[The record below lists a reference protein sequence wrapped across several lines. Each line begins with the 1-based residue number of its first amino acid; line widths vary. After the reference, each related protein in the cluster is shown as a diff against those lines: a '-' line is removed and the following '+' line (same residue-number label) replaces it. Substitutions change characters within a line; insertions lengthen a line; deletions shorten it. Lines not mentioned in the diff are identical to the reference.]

1 MKKSI
6 IFFAMLVSLTACKK
20 NITSL
25 NIDTKRP
32 SEVPA
37 ATLFSFATKSYSDVV
52 TSASVNNN
60 VFRFTTSQW
69 AMVTYQD
76 EAQYDFGTRNIP
88 QAWWTTMY
96 REVLQNLTQS
106 STIIKAN
113 ATLNAGIKSNQLA
126 IIDIMQVLAFST
138 LVNTFGNV
146 PYSQAIDQQNLFP
159 KYDDAKTISLDL
171 LKRLNTDIAQL
182 NTASA
187 GFSASEDLIFQGDI
201 SKWIKF
207 GNSLRMQQALIL
219 ADAENAIAKTAV
231 EASDA
236 GAISAD
242 VDNAAFKYLAGAPNQ
257 NPLFVDIVTGG
268 RGDYVAAKDLVD
280 KLLAL
285 ADPRLPQYFGT
296 NANGAYVGGIVGQ
309 VNTISAVSKPGPKVY
324 APDAQTLL
332 MDYVETEF
340 NRAEAV
346 ERGYAV
352 SGNAQTHYNNAIT
365 ASILYWGGT
374 ATEAS
379 TYLANPLVS
388 YATASG
394 TWREKIGVQ
403 KWIALYNRP
412 FNCWTELRRLDF
424 PKITAPVGAKS
435 GFPNRLSYPSNEQ
448 QLNGSNYSQAS
459 GAIGGDVVTTKLF
472 WDKF

>member
-1 MKKSI
+1 
-6 IFFAMLVSLTACKK
+6 MLVSLAACKK

-37 ATLFSFATKSYSDVV
+37 ATLFSYATKSYSDAV
-52 TSASVNNN
+52 TSASVNTN

-171 LKRLNTDIAQL
+171 LKRLNTDISQL

-187 GFSASEDLIFQGDI
+187 GFSAS
-201 SKWIKF
+201 
-207 GNSLRMQQALIL
+207 
-219 ADAENAIAKTAV
+219 
-231 EASDA
+231 
-236 GAISAD
+236 
-242 VDNAAFKYLAGAPNQ
+242 
-257 NPLFVDIVTGG
+257 
-268 RGDYVAAKDLVD
+268 
-280 KLLAL
+280 
-285 ADPRLPQYFGT
+285 
-296 NANGAYVGGIVGQ
+296 
-309 VNTISAVSKPGPKVY
+309 
-324 APDAQTLL
+324 
-332 MDYVETEF
+332 
-340 NRAEAV
+340 
-346 ERGYAV
+346 
-352 SGNAQTHYNNAIT
+352 
-365 ASILYWGGT
+365 
-374 ATEAS
+374 
-379 TYLANPLVS
+379 
-388 YATASG
+388 
-394 TWREKIGVQ
+394 
-403 KWIALYNRP
+403 
-412 FNCWTELRRLDF
+412 
-424 PKITAPVGAKS
+424 
-435 GFPNRLSYPSNEQ
+435 
-448 QLNGSNYSQAS
+448 
-459 GAIGGDVVTTKLF
+459 
-472 WDKF
+472 